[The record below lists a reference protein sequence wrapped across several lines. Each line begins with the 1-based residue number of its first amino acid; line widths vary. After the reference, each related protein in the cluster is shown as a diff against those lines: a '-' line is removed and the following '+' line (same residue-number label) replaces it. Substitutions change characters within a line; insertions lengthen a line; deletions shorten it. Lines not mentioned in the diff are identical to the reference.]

1 MGDIIK
7 HSTDN
12 RVYVLVNKPHTG
24 IQKDGQ
30 TLDITIQASYTG
42 SKAPTATAELV
53 NLAHDGMTPPT
64 SAVGMSLKCPWSFF
78 EIVVHKY
85 LKVNNPKV
93 YIRMIRDKRD
103 IPWDGETAL
112 IIYIYLKF
120 CSKCIG
126 EDENK
131 HI

>member
-64 SAVGMSLKCPWSFF
+64 SAVGMSLKCPWSSNKSFF
-78 EIVVHKY
+78 EIVE
-85 LKVNNPKV
+85 KVNIPKF
-93 YIRMIRDKRD
+93 YIRMFRDKRD
-103 IPWDGETAL
+103 IPWDEETVLTSYDLHL
-112 IIYIYLKF
+112 IKVL
-120 CSKCIG
+120 
-126 EDENK
+126 
-131 HI
+131 

>member
-7 HSTDN
+7 HSSDN

-53 NLAHDGMTPPT
+53 NLSHDGMSPPT
-64 SAVGMSLKCPWSFF
+64 PAVG
-78 EIVVHKY
+78 
-85 LKVNNPKV
+85 KVLGSIPCNND
-93 YIRMIRDKRD
+93 YSI
-103 IPWDGETAL
+103 L
-112 IIYIYLKF
+112 L
-120 CSKCIG
+120 
-126 EDENK
+126 K
-131 HI
+131 HIAQCFF

>member
-64 SAVGMSLKCPWSFF
+64 SSVGMSLTGTEK
-78 EIVVHKY
+78 
-85 LKVNNPKV
+85 LKLH
-93 YIRMIRDKRD
+93 RMK
-103 IPWDGETAL
+103 
-112 IIYIYLKF
+112 
-120 CSKCIG
+120 
-126 EDENK
+126 
-131 HI
+131 